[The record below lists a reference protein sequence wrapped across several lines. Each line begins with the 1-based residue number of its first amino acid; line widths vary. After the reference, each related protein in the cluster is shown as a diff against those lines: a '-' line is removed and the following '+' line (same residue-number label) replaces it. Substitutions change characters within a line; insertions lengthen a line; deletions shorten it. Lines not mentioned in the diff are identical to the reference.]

1 MNLGRGDTIQSV
13 ALGALQLL
21 RVLLGVFILRPFVNV
36 KFESR
41 VPAFDPL
48 QGLPSAYLHFPRMGG
63 QKAGRRGTWGYRGG
77 QGYC

>member
-1 MNLGRGDTIQSV
+1 MNLGGGDTIQSV
-13 ALGALQLL
+13 ALGALKLL
-21 RVLLGVFILRPFVNV
+21 RVPSGVFILRPFVNV

-48 QGLPSAYLHFPRMGG
+48 QGLPSAYLHFLRMRGRKQGG
-63 QKAGRRGTWGYRGG
+63 GEPGGTGG